1 MARMNKLLFS
11 LMLCLLL
18 FAFSIT
24 GRAQL
29 TFGPGP
35 EGAGS
40 TLDVIVAV
48 VNDDVITRREL
59 DAANWMRPPHG
70 SKPSCGS
77 ARCRRLPVQCWS
89 NRCWSG

>member
-1 MARMNKLLFS
+1 MVRMNTFYS
-11 LMLCLLL
+11 LMLCPAAGCAV
-18 FAFSIT
+18 FAV
-24 GRAQL
+24 GAEL

-59 DAANWMRPPHG
+59 DAATAFG
-70 SKPSCGS
+70 SKRSCDS
-77 ARCRRLPVQCWS
+77 ARCRFRLAQCWN
-89 NRCWSG
+89 NRCWNG

>member
-1 MARMNKLLFS
+1 MARMNTLLSS
-11 LMLCLLL
+11 LMLFLLL
-18 FAFSIT
+18 AAPFSIP

-40 TLDVIVAV
+40 TLDIIVAV

-59 DAANWMRPPHG
+59 DAAT
-70 SKPSCGS
+70 
-77 ARCRRLPVQCWS
+77 ARIEASVATAQGADHRLAQCWN
-89 NRCWSG
+89 NRYWNG